1 MTPRATAAT
10 PAAPSR
16 APAAEQTKAVRF
28 SYLTPRA
35 ASPRDGGLST
45 GALTP
50 SVRKLPVLAM
60 GLVALAIVLLALGA
74 LPAGAARNPLA
85 ASLLAFPRRDLAF
98 GGLAILT
105 ASVAA
110 YLLM

>member
-1 MTPRATAAT
+1 
-10 PAAPSR
+10 
-16 APAAEQTKAVRF
+16 
-28 SYLTPRA
+28 
-35 ASPRDGGLST
+35 
-45 GALTP
+45 
-50 SVRKLPVLAM
+50 M
-60 GLVALAIVLLALGA
+60 GLVALAVVLLALGA

-85 ASLLAFPRRDLAF
+85 ASLLAVPRRDLVF

>member
-1 MTPRATAAT
+1 M
-10 PAAPSR
+10 
-16 APAAEQTKAVRF
+16 
-28 SYLTPRA
+28 
-35 ASPRDGGLST
+35 
-45 GALTP
+45 
-50 SVRKLPVLAM
+50 RKLPVLAM
-60 GLVALAIVLLALGA
+60 GPVALAVVLLALGA

-85 ASLLAFPRRDLAF
+85 ASLLAVPRRDLAF

>member
-1 MTPRATAAT
+1 VTT

-16 APAAEQTKAVRF
+16 APAAKPTKAVGF

-35 ASPRDGGLST
+35 ASPRGGSLST
-45 GALTP
+45 GALAP
-50 SVRKLPVLAM
+50 SVRKLPVLAA

-74 LPAGAARNPLA
+74 LPARATRNPVA

-105 ASVAA
+105 ASLAA